1 MSGNSRKKKVELS
14 GTLKQWLEPRIR
26 LKLRHQKG
34 LTNEQARV
42 DIIKDTCIKILS
54 PLPLNVFASAISRL
68 AQIDEMD
75 RLYLIERLLNITPN
89 PDMVTGE
96 RANDLREFLVATL
109 SPSNADA
116 NGATTIEVAPPL
128 MDVAKSV
135 LQQSHRD
142 WIGTREALSTFLKEC
157 TAKFNS
163 EKNVYMVYPHLSD
176 ISRKLFLEKEQR
188 TGVEY
193 FFACIQNVADSMGY
207 KFKDL
212 IKIDVPPREGE
223 KVKKLMNEFFPK
235 GIRVEDDDCINDPNN
250 NVKRRIR
257 PPLLRP
263 RWHNQQHMMLLALQ
277 NSPDYTLAR
286 GDLIDAAIS
295 LDEKLSAVTG
305 LPRCFTGQTPRNSAS
320 ACLTT
325 NADKYFT
332 VFKKDPNSHTN
343 YYKLSFIPNDLDDA
357 IKHYRRWMNDIIEH
371 DWPLCFGK
379 PKKLKTVQNS
389 GHIVMLS
396 VGAVS
401 NPLHSRC
408 RRCVAESSCDTKLPA
423 CGKCKS
429 RGHLCIYPFRAG
441 VYEKTERG
449 KVKCSTLPTSQTN
462 PNPNPNQNPNQNPH
476 QNPNPNP
483 NPNPNQNQNQNQ
495 NGVIDTRPATA
506 TRNKKKLQQQIVEQ
520 QKRMESGDPD
530 ACRASLPDEILDG
543 LDLSN
548 VPKSLDDVVEVRL
561 STIPNAGNGLF
572 AKRNLPIGTPL
583 GFYFGVPMM
592 EDEFD
597 ERKDKVG
604 KASHYSMRYKHT
616 ILDATDEKGEPFTKR
631 DGPIFCPFHFM
642 NEDPF
647 GNMVFLEGSEVNQVI
662 CWTKR
667 DIKKGEELFVYY
679 GGDVD
684 REHWGQAENSEQVN
698 CVGDSEEEE
707 IEFSDENVTD
717 EDEDEESI
725 DKYEENSNAKN
736 IDGNKITGKKRRTT
750 PNKNQRSK
758 KRTKRAVSNKRKKS
772 QVIESEFGSEESIEE
787 AAADDESMD
796 YNINMYDTPPPPKKK
811 KAVKKR

>member
-429 RGHLCIYPFRAG
+429 RGHLCIYPFRA
-441 VYEKTERG
+441 
-449 KVKCSTLPTSQTN
+449 
-462 PNPNPNQNPNQNPH
+462 
-476 QNPNPNP
+476 
-483 NPNPNQNQNQNQ
+483 
-495 NGVIDTRPATA
+495 ATA

-698 CVGDSEEEE
+698 CVGDR
-707 IEFSDENVTD
+707 
-717 EDEDEESI
+717 
-725 DKYEENSNAKN
+725 
-736 IDGNKITGKKRRTT
+736 KKRRTT